1 MRKIFSEIRKG
12 VDIRMEKAIK
22 IVGLIS
28 IVALLGCDIFLLN
41 KTSSQHK
48 ELISL
53 QQTLTQLNQEKKD
66 MQAQLEESIEKN
78 VSKPSEEKTQSK
90 KSTKTDKQENKKET
104 SLPTNDSKVIEQT
117 PETSS
122 NTQNMDYISVADE
135 FSRQLFTFK
144 ADGLE
149 AKREALKQIASPSIV
164 NEIVPE
170 SMIQEV
176 KKQATSSTS
185 DLNTNKESERSKKEA
200 SNPYFETEVNV
211 SEVYLKEENETEAKA
226 LVRVVYQTKN
236 KNSLSK
242 TISYVSCT
250 IEKNAENQVQV
261 IQYKVL
267 NMNE

>member
-1 MRKIFSEIRKG
+1 
-12 VDIRMEKAIK
+12 MEKAIK
-22 IVGLIS
+22 IVGLII

-41 KTSSQHK
+41 KTSSQHE
-48 ELISL
+48 ELLSL

-90 KSTKTDKQENKKET
+90 KSTKTYKQENKKET
-104 SLPTNDSKVIEQT
+104 SLPTNEKVLEQT
-117 PETSS
+117 PEISS
-122 NTQNMDYISVADE
+122 NTQNKDYISVADE

-149 AKREALKQIASPSIV
+149 AKREALKRIATPSIV

-185 DLNTNKESERSKKEA
+185 DLNTNKESDSSKKEA

-226 LVRVVYQTKN
+226 LVRVGYQTKN
-236 KNSLSK
+236 KNNLSK

-267 NMNE
+267 TMNE

>member
-22 IVGLIS
+22 IVGLII

-41 KTSSQHK
+41 KTSSQHE
-48 ELISL
+48 ELLSL

-90 KSTKTDKQENKKET
+90 KSTKTDKENKKET
-104 SLPTNDSKVIEQT
+104 SLPTNDSKVVEQA

-176 KKQATSSTS
+176 KKQAKSSTS
-185 DLNTNKESERSKKEA
+185 DLNTNKESDSSKKEA
-200 SNPYFETEVNV
+200 SNPYFETEVNA

-250 IEKNAENQVQV
+250 IEKNSENQVQV

>member
-1 MRKIFSEIRKG
+1 M
-12 VDIRMEKAIK
+12 DIRMEKAIK

-122 NTQNMDYISVADE
+122 NTQNKYYISVADE

-176 KKQATSSTS
+176 MKQATSSTS
-185 DLNTNKESERSKKEA
+185 DTNKESETSKKEA
-200 SNPYFETEVNV
+200 SNPYFETEVNA

>member
-1 MRKIFSEIRKG
+1 
-12 VDIRMEKAIK
+12 
-22 IVGLIS
+22 
-28 IVALLGCDIFLLN
+28 
-41 KTSSQHK
+41 
-48 ELISL
+48 
-53 QQTLTQLNQEKKD
+53 
-66 MQAQLEESIEKN
+66 
-78 VSKPSEEKTQSK
+78 
-90 KSTKTDKQENKKET
+90 
-104 SLPTNDSKVIEQT
+104 
-117 PETSS
+117 
-122 NTQNMDYISVADE
+122 
-135 FSRQLFTFK
+135 
-144 ADGLE
+144 
-149 AKREALKQIASPSIV
+149 
-164 NEIVPE
+164 
-170 SMIQEV
+170 MIQEV

-185 DLNTNKESERSKKEA
+185 DLNTNKESDSSKKEA

>member
-1 MRKIFSEIRKG
+1 M
-12 VDIRMEKAIK
+12 DIRMEKAIK
-22 IVGLIS
+22 IVGLII

-41 KTSSQHK
+41 KTSSQHE
-48 ELISL
+48 ELLSL

-90 KSTKTDKQENKKET
+90 KSTKTDKENKKET
-104 SLPTNDSKVIEQT
+104 SLPTNEKVLEQT
-117 PETSS
+117 PEISS
-122 NTQNMDYISVADE
+122 NTQNKDYISVADE

-149 AKREALKQIASPSIV
+149 AKREALKRIATPSIV

-185 DLNTNKESERSKKEA
+185 DTNKGSETSKKEA
-200 SNPYFETEVNV
+200 SNPYFETEVNA

>member
-22 IVGLIS
+22 IVGLII

-41 KTSSQHK
+41 KTSSQHE
-48 ELISL
+48 ELLSL

-90 KSTKTDKQENKKET
+90 KSTKTDKENKKET
-104 SLPTNDSKVIEQT
+104 SLPTNDSKVVEQA

-185 DLNTNKESERSKKEA
+185 DLNTNKESDSSKKEA
-200 SNPYFETEVNV
+200 SNPYFETEVNA

-250 IEKNAENQVQV
+250 IEKNSENQVQV

>member
-1 MRKIFSEIRKG
+1 M
-12 VDIRMEKAIK
+12 DIRMEKAIK
-22 IVGLIS
+22 IVGLII

-41 KTSSQHK
+41 KTSSQHE
-48 ELISL
+48 ELLSL

-90 KSTKTDKQENKKET
+90 KSTKTYKQENKKET
-104 SLPTNDSKVIEQT
+104 SLPTNEKVLEQT
-117 PETSS
+117 PEISS
-122 NTQNMDYISVADE
+122 NTQNKDYISVADE

-149 AKREALKQIASPSIV
+149 AKREALKRIATPSIV

-185 DLNTNKESERSKKEA
+185 DLNTNKESDSSKKEA

-226 LVRVVYQTKN
+226 LVRVGYQTKN
-236 KNSLSK
+236 KNNLSK

-267 NMNE
+267 TMNE

>member
-1 MRKIFSEIRKG
+1 M
-12 VDIRMEKAIK
+12 DIRMEKAIK

-53 QQTLTQLNQEKKD
+53 QQTLAQLNQEKKE
-66 MQAQLEESIEKN
+66 MQAQLEESIEED
-78 VSKPSEEKTQSK
+78 VSKSSKEKTQSK
-90 KSTKTDKQENKKET
+90 KSTKTDKQENKTET
-104 SLPTNDSKVIEQT
+104 SLPTNDSKVVEQT

-122 NTQNMDYISVADE
+122 NMQNKDYISVADE

-149 AKREALKQIASPSIV
+149 AKREALNRIASPSIV

-185 DLNTNKESERSKKEA
+185 DTIKESEASKKEV
-200 SNPYFETEVNV
+200 SNPYFETEVNA

>member
-1 MRKIFSEIRKG
+1 M
-12 VDIRMEKAIK
+12 DIRMEKAIK

-48 ELISL
+48 ELLSL
-53 QQTLTQLNQEKKD
+53 QQTLTQLNQEKKE

-104 SLPTNDSKVIEQT
+104 SLPTNDSKVVDQA

-122 NTQNMDYISVADE
+122 NTQNKDYISVADE

-185 DLNTNKESERSKKEA
+185 DTNKGSETSKKEA
-200 SNPYFETEVNV
+200 SNPYFETEVNA

>member
-1 MRKIFSEIRKG
+1 M
-12 VDIRMEKAIK
+12 DIRMEKAIK
-22 IVGLIS
+22 IVGLII

-41 KTSSQHK
+41 KTSSQHE
-48 ELISL
+48 ELLSL

-90 KSTKTDKQENKKET
+90 KSTKTDKENKKET
-104 SLPTNDSKVIEQT
+104 SLPTNDSKVVEQA

-185 DLNTNKESERSKKEA
+185 DLNTNKESDSSKKEA
-200 SNPYFETEVNV
+200 SNPYFETEVNA

-250 IEKNAENQVQV
+250 IEKNSENQVQV